1 MYSGGIV
8 RVMFAICAVVAVA
21 VVAVVAVAVVAR
33 VEGKFIIQAHALL

>member
-8 RVMFAICAVVAVA
+8 RVMFAICAVADVDVVAVA
-21 VVAVVAVAVVAR
+21 PAVVAR